1 MRPSRAAPGR
11 TSGPPMGWPEGGGG
25 RRVARVDEGR
35 KHTIPGADDC
45 SANPQRLETR
55 QGHPPSYPR
64 LDPGSS
70 GTGADAT
77 RDDPFPDGRN
87 AGGRRA
93 HSRPASVTRVRIP
106 KGFLSLRAPASVGP
120 RPRRLERACGRCR
133 PRYRTRGQERRGCDG
148 RARSCHLPEKTPSMH
163 RQNLLGVVGVSRLR
177 PSFGSLRTMVC
188 RLELSGRREHGGRR
202 ASRRRPP
209 ALEWDVRHRS

>member
-93 HSRPASVTRVRIP
+93 HSRPASITRVRIP
-106 KGFLSLRAPASVGP
+106 KGFGNLRAPSARGDGTRRIGP
-120 RPRRLERACGRCR
+120 AFAATRLIVRHNPHARPRQGAC
-133 PRYRTRGQERRGCDG
+133 Y
-148 RARSCHLPEKTPSMH
+148 
-163 RQNLLGVVGVSRLR
+163 
-177 PSFGSLRTMVC
+177 
-188 RLELSGRREHGGRR
+188 RR
-202 ASRRRPP
+202 ASHAPCATPCANVPLSRGRQSTCRGSPASRR
-209 ALEWDVRHRS
+209 LV